1 MPRDP
6 TAPPS
11 RDLEGILYVI
21 AAVVV
26 LSLMDATIKQLT
38 ATQPYA
44 QVVWARYCF
53 HLAVLLPI
61 LFWRDGRHALRTDR
75 PGLQVGRGVVL
86 LVGSFLFIIGLS
98 TLSLS
103 DALALFFVSPLVATA
118 LSPLL
123 GEAVGLR
130 RWVAVTAG
138 FAGALLIIRPGFG
151 AFNAGTLFALAG
163 GILNGVYVV
172 MTRKVAGTSPQVS
185 TAYTALAGS
194 VIMSGIV
201 PFVWSMPTPGEALL
215 LAASGILA
223 GIGHLLF
230 VTGLDR
236 APASLVAPY
245 MYFGLVMS
253 TIWGFVFFGHFPDAL
268 SWLGM
273 AVIALAGIRVATEKR
288 R

>member
-11 RDLEGILYVI
+11 RDLEGILFVV

-38 ATQPYA
+38 ATQPFA

-61 LFWRDGRHALRTDR
+61 LYWRDGRAALRTDE
-75 PGLQVGRGVVL
+75 PALQVGRGLVL
-86 LVGSFLFIIGLS
+86 LAGSFLFVIGLS

-118 LSPLL
+118 LSPVL
-123 GEAVGLR
+123 GERVGLG
-130 RWVAVTAG
+130 RWLAVIAG
-138 FAGALLIIRPGFG
+138 FLGALLIIRPGFG
-151 AFNAGTLFALAG
+151 AFNAGTLFALTG
-163 GILNGVYVV
+163 GVLNGVYVV
-172 MTRKVAGTSPQVS
+172 MTRRVAGTSPLVS
-185 TAYTALAGS
+185 TAYTALAGA
-194 VIMSGIV
+194 VIMSGVV
-201 PFVWSMPTPGEALL
+201 PFVWSTPSLEETLL

-253 TIWGFVFFGHFPDAL
+253 TIWSVVFFGQFPDAL

-273 AVIALAGIRVATEKR
+273 AVIAFAGIRVATFVR
-288 R
+288 P